1 MREEWVAVAR
11 PTVPVGVRPETR
23 AIQRRESLI
32 ARRRVPDA
40 GAYLRKAVESV
51 LAELTAS
58 THPDPQALHR
68 FDDMLRGAL
77 AWTAAVGDTCRIA
90 AAVNAVRD
98 ARSRLDADDPDEARV
113 ALLSARDG
121 LRLPASRK
129 PIE

>member
-1 MREEWVAVAR
+1 VAR
-11 PTVPVGVRPETR
+11 QAVPFDIRPEPRGT
-23 AIQRRESLI
+23 IKRREPI
-32 ARRRVPDA
+32 AGRRVPDA
-40 GAYLRKAVESV
+40 GYHLRTAVDSV

-58 THPDPQALHR
+58 THLDPQALHR
-68 FDDMLRGAL
+68 FDDTLRGAL

-98 ARSRLDADDPDEARV
+98 ARSRLDADDPDEARA

-121 LRLPASRK
+121 LRLPASRT